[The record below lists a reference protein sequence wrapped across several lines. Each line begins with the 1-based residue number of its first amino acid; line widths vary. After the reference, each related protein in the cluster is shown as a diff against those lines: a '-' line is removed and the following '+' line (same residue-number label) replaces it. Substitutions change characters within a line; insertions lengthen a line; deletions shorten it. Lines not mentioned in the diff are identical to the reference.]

1 MQLNRLFPYPSNRT
15 PQKRAKSRRQRKKGL
30 SLALQGGG
38 AFGAF
43 TWGVL
48 DRLLEEGVDFDTIS
62 GASSGAIN
70 ALLLVSGLEN
80 GGADDA
86 RGRLERFWRKASDLA
101 GSMKTVRSG
110 LAFFPSRVLSPY
122 QFNPLGLNPLR
133 SVLTEE
139 IDFESVSDAEISLL
153 VAATRVRDGQ
163 LRIFRNDDIGIE
175 ATLASAA
182 LPMIH
187 HAIQIDDEWYWDGGY
202 SANPPVIP
210 LAMEAR
216 GEKVLVVQ
224 VVPMNGEDLP
234 RTPREINGRLA
245 QITFNRS
252 LIMELDMI
260 AELKRSA
267 VGTVLADD
275 ISRKLRATHFDCIK
289 AEDSLGS
296 MTKHSGLNLDWKF
309 LTRLRDAGRAA
320 ADDWLTAR

>member
-1 MQLNRLFPYPSNRT
+1 
-15 PQKRAKSRRQRKKGL
+15 
-30 SLALQGGG
+30 
-38 AFGAF
+38 
-43 TWGVL
+43 VL
-48 DRLLEEGVDFDTIS
+48 DRLLEDGIAFDTIS

-86 RGRLERFWRKASDLA
+86 RARLERFWRKASELA
-101 GSMKTVRSG
+101 ASMKRVRSG

-133 SVLTEE
+133 DILTEE
-139 IDFESVSDAEISLL
+139 IDFESIAEADIALL

-163 LRIFRNDDIGIE
+163 LRIFRNDDLSIE

-187 HAIQIDDEWYWDGGY
+187 HAIQIDDDWYWDGGY

-210 LAMEAR
+210 LAMQAQ
-216 GEKVLVVQ
+216 GDKVLVVQ
-224 VVPMNGEDLP
+224 VVPMNGENLP

-252 LIMELDMI
+252 LIMEMEMI
-260 AELKRSA
+260 AELKRSG
-267 VGTVLADD
+267 GTVLADD

-309 LTRLRDAGRAA
+309 VTKLRDAGRAA
-320 ADDWLTAR
+320 ADGWLGEQ

>member
-1 MQLNRLFPYPSNRT
+1 MQLNRLFSSPSIPDT
-15 PQKRAKSRRQRKKGL
+15 QKRTKSRRDRKQAL

-48 DRLLEEGVDFDTIS
+48 DRLLEDGIAFDTIS

-80 GGADDA
+80 GGPDDA
-86 RGRLERFWRKASDLA
+86 RARLERFWRKASELA
-101 GSMKTVRSG
+101 ASMKTVRSG
-110 LAFFPSRVLSPY
+110 LAFFPARVLSPY

-133 SVLTEE
+133 NILTEE
-139 IDFESVSDAEISLL
+139 IDFDSLAETDISLL

-163 LRIFRNDDIGIE
+163 LRIFRNDDISVE

-210 LAMEAR
+210 LAMQAR
-216 GEKVLVVQ
+216 GDKVLVVQ
-224 VVPMNGEDLP
+224 VVPMNGENLP

-245 QITFNRS
+245 QINFNRS
-252 LIMELDMI
+252 LIMEMEMI
-260 AELKRSA
+260 AELKRSG
-267 VGTVLADD
+267 GTVLADD

-309 LTRLRDAGRAA
+309 VTKLRDAGRAA
-320 ADDWLTAR
+320 AEGWLGEQ